1 VPIPPRWETLAI
13 PMKSAFELA
22 MERLS
27 KSDPGSGKSLTA
39 AQRAKLA
46 EIDRVYK
53 GKIAEREIFLKQRL
67 EQALAG
73 QVAEEV
79 DKIRKEIASERTR
92 LEEDREAEKDV
103 VRGKA

>member
-1 VPIPPRWETLAI
+1 
-13 PMKSAFELA
+13 MKSAFELA

-27 KSDPGSGKSLTA
+27 KSDNGSGKSLTA

>member
-1 VPIPPRWETLAI
+1 
-13 PMKSAFELA
+13 MKSAFELA

-27 KSDPGSGKSLTA
+27 KADPGSGRPLTPE
-39 AQRAKLA
+39 QRAKLA

-67 EQALAG
+67 DQALAG
-73 QVAEEV
+73 QSAEEV
-79 DKIRKEIASERTR
+79 EKVRKQMASEKTR
-92 LEEDREAEKDV
+92 LEEDRESEKDL